1 MKMSADKIPEKS
13 KSQSTV
19 HRFDEKRVCG
29 NVELIE
35 YRDHATAQD
44 ITVTDYEEYYGGH
57 TIIMR
62 CIGLVFHEDED
73 KILVLHEITTNMAP
87 RDAAM
92 KDKVELDFHVVI
104 KGAIINRTILR
115 SDIEVVVSL

>member
-1 MKMSADKIPEKS
+1 MVYK
-13 KSQSTV
+13 
-19 HRFDEKRVCG
+19 FDEEQVCG

-44 ITVTDYEEYYGGH
+44 ITVTDYEEYYGDQ

-73 KILVLHEITTNMAP
+73 KILVLHEITTNMSP
-87 RDAAM
+87 RAGSI
-92 KDKVELDFHVVI
+92 KDKIDLDFHVVI
-104 KGAIINRTILR
+104 KGAIINRTILK
-115 SDIEVVVSL
+115 SDVEVEVSL